1 MRKSHEWDNKGNKIW
16 IFKRENSCEYFQG
29 IYSYADCI
37 WKGWSWSC
45 KINIY
50 INAIQIIS
58 WAVETGS
65 VITRIKSWI
74 EDKEPE
80 LDEGTPRSIDVQK
93 YISDGVRIIVENL
106 SRDKNITKK
115 L

>member
-1 MRKSHEWDNKGNKIW
+1 MNEITREIRFEYSKEKTPVN
-16 IFKRENSCEYFQG
+16 IFKEYTLMLTAFEKAEVEVAK
-29 IYSYADCI
+29 S
-37 WKGWSWSC
+37 
-45 KINIY
+45 
-50 INAIQIIS
+50 IS
-58 WAVETGS
+58 TSMQYKSSLEAVETGS

-80 LDEGTPRSIDVQK
+80 LDEGIPRSIDVQK